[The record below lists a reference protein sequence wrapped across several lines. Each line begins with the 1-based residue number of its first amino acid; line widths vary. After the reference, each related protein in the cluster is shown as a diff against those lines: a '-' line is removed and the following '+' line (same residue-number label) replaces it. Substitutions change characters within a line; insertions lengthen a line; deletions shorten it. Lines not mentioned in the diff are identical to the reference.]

1 MRKRQ
6 LLCSLTACSILLLT
20 QVQATEFG
28 IYGRAHLSIDQL
40 DNGKDSG
47 LNISSNAS
55 RFGIRGSHQAQD
67 NLKVLLQIESAIRLD
82 EGSGDWASRNSFL
95 GLQGDFGLVR
105 AGFFDTP
112 LKTVRS
118 RTDLFGDQVGDA
130 RNIVRGGGVDLDRR
144 FRNGLHYQT
153 PAMQNLTLDLHY
165 SPNDRT
171 GSTTDNKDDAFSSS
185 VTFDNKA
192 LMLMLAYERR
202 NRLDN
207 SALSGMRAGA
217 SYRLSE
223 QWRLTAF
230 WQHSENFTGGDRTAY
245 GVGAAY
251 RINDAYSVKGQLYHA
266 SSADTDDSGST
277 LLSLGVD
284 RRFGRN
290 LTLYA
295 ALAMTKTQ
303 QTASFNVSAGGGHG
317 KSLAIEPG
325 QDPFALSLGV
335 VYNFSTTFG
344 LCINHPTQ

>member
-1 MRKRQ
+1 MKKRF
-6 LLCSLTACSILLLT
+6 LLCNLAASCALLLNPLY
-20 QVQATEFG
+20 ATEFG
-28 IYGRAHLSIDQL
+28 IYGRAHLSVDQL
-40 DNGKDSG
+40 DNGNDSG
-47 LNISSNAS
+47 LNLASNAS
-55 RFGIRGSHQAQD
+55 RFGIRGSHQVQD
-67 NLKVLLQIESAIRLD
+67 NLKVLLQIESLIRLD

-112 LKTVRS
+112 LKNVRS

-153 PAMQNLTLDLHY
+153 PAMQNITLDLHY
-165 SPNDRT
+165 SSNDRT
-171 GSTTDNKDDAFSSS
+171 GSTTDNKDDAYSGS

-192 LMLMLAYERR
+192 LMVMLAYERR

-207 SALSGMRAGA
+207 PALSGIRAGA
-217 SYRLSE
+217 SYRLTE

-230 WQHSENFTGGDRTAY
+230 WQQSESFSGGDRSAY

-266 SSADTDDSGST
+266 GSADADDSGAT
-277 LLSLGVD
+277 MVSLGVD

-290 LTLYA
+290 LTLYGA
-295 ALAMTKTQ
+295 AAMTNNQ
-303 QTASFNVSAGGGHG
+303 QNASFNVSAGGGHG
-317 KSLAIEPG
+317 KSLTIEPG
-325 QDPFALSLGV
+325 QDPWALSVGV
-335 VYNFSTTFG
+335 IYNFSANFG
-344 LCINHPTQ
+344 L